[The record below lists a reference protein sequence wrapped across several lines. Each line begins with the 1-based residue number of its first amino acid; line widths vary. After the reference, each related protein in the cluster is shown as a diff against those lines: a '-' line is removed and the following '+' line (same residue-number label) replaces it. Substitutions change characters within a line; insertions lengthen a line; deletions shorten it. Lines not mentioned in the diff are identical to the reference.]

1 MLQKLFYKQS
11 VSHVWRFT
19 DDASYSFR
27 FRGGSIKQAELN
39 QKAKDAVVAHNVKE
53 CISIAKEAISSGAD
67 LTDLIHNG
75 FTCGIRIVGDLFQE
89 RKATLAHIMAAAEA
103 MNAGIDVL
111 TPEIKESGTVPE
123 SEFGK
128 FVICTVQ
135 GDIHSIGKDIVAVMM
150 NIAGFDVI
158 NLGRDV
164 PIEEIIEAVRKH
176 KPPAIGTSALMTTTI
191 LNQKVLEDDLRESGL
206 RENIITNVGGAP
218 VTQQWCD
225 EIGADVYS
233 ENATECVKKI
243 ISILTNP

>member
-1 MLQKLFYKQS
+1 
-11 VSHVWRFT
+11 
-19 DDASYSFR
+19 
-27 FRGGSIKQAELN
+27 
-39 QKAKDAVVAHNVKE
+39 
-53 CISIAKEAISSGAD
+53 
-67 LTDLIHNG
+67 
-75 FTCGIRIVGDLFQE
+75 
-89 RKATLAHIMAAAEA
+89 MAAAEA